1 MTKDEYKDYFGRKG
15 KEIETMFVEKDG
27 MIRCIYRYEKDTEK
41 YRDWK
46 EYKDKWKFVLF
57 VIVKWVE

>member
-46 EYKDKWKFVLF
+46 EYKDK
-57 VIVKWVE
+57 